1 MARPLHTALCRAL
14 GIEYPIFSAGMGTGA
29 GPDLAAAVSN
39 AGGFGVIGASAFLPD
54 AIPGLI
60 DQVRDRTTRPFGVN
74 IIIDEPDFTD
84 EDRSILRQQVS
95 AAISAKVAAV
105 VLFWGDPA
113 PYVEEAHR
121 AGVRVIIQ
129 VGSLDEAIAAAA
141 AGVDAVIAQG
151 VEAGGHVKGTTS
163 IWTLLPAVVEAIKPM
178 PVLASGGIG
187 DGAGV
192 ARAIGLGAQGVSL
205 GTRFVATDEFLAH
218 PAYKRR
224 IVESTA
230 SDTVL
235 NELYDVW
242 WPRAPHRTLR
252 NKTLAEWEAAG
263 RPPSGKRPGEGTSIG
278 RRRIGSDDIVDWPR
292 YAIGVAPPDF
302 DGDIE
307 YAPLWAG
314 ESCSVVNDIKPAGD
328 IVRDL
333 AREADAVM
341 AASGGIPARQTR
353 LS

>member
-1 MARPLHTALCRAL
+1 MPDMAQGLRTPLCRDL

-29 GPDLAAAVSN
+29 GPDRAAAVSN

-74 IIIDEPDFTD
+74 IIIAEPDFTD
-84 EDRSILRQQVS
+84 EDRAILRQQVS

-163 IWTLLPAVVEAIKPM
+163 IWTLLPAVGAALKP
-178 PVLASGGIG
+178 LAALAPGRPGG
-187 DGAGV
+187 GAGV
-192 ARAIGLGAQGVSL
+192 APGAG
-205 GTRFVATDEFLAH
+205 
-218 PAYKRR
+218 
-224 IVESTA
+224 
-230 SDTVL
+230 
-235 NELYDVW
+235 
-242 WPRAPHRTLR
+242 
-252 NKTLAEWEAAG
+252 
-263 RPPSGKRPGEGTSIG
+263 PG
-278 RRRIGSDDIVDWPR
+278 
-292 YAIGVAPPDF
+292 
-302 DGDIE
+302 
-307 YAPLWAG
+307 
-314 ESCSVVNDIKPAGD
+314 
-328 IVRDL
+328 
-333 AREADAVM
+333 
-341 AASGGIPARQTR
+341 
-353 LS
+353 

>member
-1 MARPLHTALCRAL
+1 M
-14 GIEYPIFSAGMGTGA
+14 
-29 GPDLAAAVSN
+29 
-39 AGGFGVIGASAFLPD
+39 
-54 AIPGLI
+54 
-60 DQVRDRTTRPFGVN
+60 
-74 IIIDEPDFTD
+74 
-84 EDRSILRQQVS
+84 
-95 AAISAKVAAV
+95 
-105 VLFWGDPA
+105 
-113 PYVEEAHR
+113 
-121 AGVRVIIQ
+121 
-129 VGSLDEAIAAAA
+129 
-141 AGVDAVIAQG
+141 
-151 VEAGGHVKGTTS
+151 
-163 IWTLLPAVVEAIKPM
+163 
-178 PVLASGGIG
+178 LASGGIG

-278 RRRIGSDDIVDWPR
+278 RRRIGSGDIVDWPR